1 MNNQTITTK
10 HDKTSH
16 NRIVYINA
24 FIIGGLIMALEMV
37 GSRFLTPFFGNS
49 VFTWASI
56 ISMVLLALAIGYFA
70 GGNLAEKKPQ
80 VISIAY
86 IILVAA
92 FFTLIIPLYFEDL
105 FKFIYK
111 HIPDIRLG
119 GFLGALSILFL
130 PLLLMGT
137 YSPYSVKLGMKYSNS
152 PGKVSGTIY
161 AISTI
166 GSIVGTLG
174 VTFFLIPNIGS
185 NAIAESLSFIAF
197 LSACSLIFLQF
208 KSKDKSIIKKTPL
221 ILSLSAYLI
230 LFTIVVFSSELKNL
244 LGIEQ
249 KKSKYI
255 IEEVESNYNHIII
268 KQKGEYIS
276 MSFSRYKSKFT
287 ESKINI
293 FNDDELPVSYTQ
305 TMPVSLAYV
314 ENPKTLLMIGLGG
327 GMITKYIHKYM
338 PQINITGVELD
349 EKVLAMAK
357 KYFKLKEDSTY
368 RIIIEDGRLFLNNT
382 QSIYDVIMI
391 DAYKGGYIPF
401 HLCTREFYS
410 LVKSHLSQNGV
421 LALNLHRGSKLYPRI
436 IKTLKDVFESVDLY
450 KSKSSSNIVAIAYL
464 QETKSPDML
473 TKNAQI
479 LQNKYKFYYDLNEFL
494 VLKTQAPSL
503 KKQKVLTDDFAPI
516 NYLNAIEMHNQR
528 TVN

>member
-1 MNNQTITTK
+1 MQ
-10 HDKTSH
+10 DKTSH
-16 NRIVYINA
+16 NSIIYINA
-24 FIIGGLIMALEMV
+24 FVIGGLIMALEMT

-56 ISMVLLALAIGYFA
+56 ISMVLLALAIGYFF
-70 GGNLAEKKPQ
+70 GGNFAEKKPQ
-80 VISIAY
+80 ATSIAY
-86 IILVAA
+86 IILLAA
-92 FFTLIIPLYFEDL
+92 FFTLFIPVYFEAL

-111 HIPDIRLG
+111 NIPDIRLG

-130 PLLLMGT
+130 PLSLMGI

-197 LSACSLIFLQF
+197 LSACSLFFLQF
-208 KSKDKSIIKKTPL
+208 KNKDKRTFKKTPI
-221 ILSLSAYLI
+221 ILSLSAYI
-230 LFTIVVFSSELKNL
+230 IVFMFMVFSSEIKNL

-249 KKSKYI
+249 KKNKYI
-255 IEEVESNYNHIII
+255 IEEIESNYNHIII

-276 MSFSRYKSKFT
+276 MSFSRYKSKYT

-305 TMPVSLAYV
+305 TMLVSLAYTD
-314 ENPKTLLMIGLGG
+314 NPKKILMIGVGG
-327 GMITKYIHKYM
+327 GMITKHIHKYI

-357 KYFKLKEDSTY
+357 KYFKLEEDSSY
-368 RIIIEDGRLFLNNT
+368 KIVIQDGRLFLNNT
-382 QSIYDVIMI
+382 NKLYDIIMV

-410 LVKSHLSQNGV
+410 LVKNHLTKKGIV
-421 LALNLHRGSKLYPRI
+421 ALNLHSGSKLYPRI
-436 IKTLKDVFESVDLY
+436 IKTLKDVFENVDLY
-450 KSKSSSNIVAIAYL
+450 KSKTSSNIIAIASISK
-464 QETKSPDML
+464 QKKSDELM
-473 TKNAQI
+473 KNAQI
-479 LQNKYKFYYDLNEFL
+479 LQNKYKFYYDLSEFIS
-494 VLKTQAPSL
+494 LKVEAPSL
-503 KKQKVLTDDFAPI
+503 KKKEVLTDDFAPI
-516 NYLNAIEMHNQR
+516 NYLNAIDMHNEKIG
-528 TVN
+528 NL

>member
-1 MNNQTITTK
+1 MN
-10 HDKTSH
+10 DKTH
-16 NRIVYINA
+16 KVNHDRIIYINA

-56 ISMVLLALAIGYFA
+56 ISMVLLALAIGYFI
-70 GGNLAEKKPQ
+70 GGSLAEKKPQ

-86 IILVAA
+86 IILLAA
-92 FFTLIIPLYFEDL
+92 FFTLIIPLYFENL

-119 GFLGALSILFL
+119 GFLGALSILFF
-130 PLLLMGT
+130 PLSLMGI

-197 LSACSLIFLQF
+197 LSAFSLTVLQF
-208 KSKDKSIIKKTPL
+208 KNKDNTKIKKTPVV
-221 ILSLSAYLI
+221 LSLSVYLVFFV
-230 LFTIVVFSSELKNL
+230 LVVFSAEIKSL

-255 IEEVESNYNHIII
+255 IEEIESNYNHIII

-276 MSFSRYKSKFT
+276 MSFSRFKSKYT

-305 TMPVSLAYV
+305 TMPVSLVYTK
-314 ENPKTLLMIGLGG
+314 NPKKLLMIGLGG
-327 GMITKYIHKYM
+327 GMITKYIHKYI

-357 KYFKLKEDSTY
+357 KYFKLKEDSNY
-368 RIIIEDGRLFLNNT
+368 KIFIKDGRLYLNESKN
-382 QSIYDVIMI
+382 IYDIIMV

-401 HLCTREFYS
+401 HLCTREFYL
-410 LVKSHLSQNGV
+410 LVKKHLTSKGAV
-421 LALNLHRGSKLYPRI
+421 ALNLHSGSKLYPRI
-436 IKTLKDVFESVDLY
+436 INTLKDVFEHVDLY
-450 KSKSSSNIVAIAYL
+450 KSGTSSNIIAIAYL
-464 QETKSPDML
+464 SNKMEPDTL
-473 TKNAQI
+473 LKNAQT
-479 LQNKYKFYYDLNEFL
+479 LQNNYRFYYDLTEL
-494 VLKTQAPSL
+494 LKLKTTAPSFN
-503 KKQKVLTDDFAPI
+503 KQKILTDDFAPI
-516 NYLNAIEMHNQR
+516 NYLNAIEMHNKR
-528 TVN
+528 ASDL

>member
-1 MNNQTITTK
+1 MTNLSSIEK
-10 HDKTSH
+10 HNKTNH

-80 VISIAY
+80 AISIAY
-86 IILVAA
+86 IILLAA
-92 FFTLIIPLYFEDL
+92 FFTLIIPFYFESL

-130 PLLLMGT
+130 PLSLMGI

-152 PGKVSGTIY
+152 AGKVSGTIY
-161 AISTI
+161 AVSTI

-208 KSKDKSIIKKTPL
+208 KSRDRNMIKKTPL

-230 LFTIVVFSSELKNL
+230 LFTIVVFSSELRSL
-244 LGIEQ
+244 FGIEQ
-249 KKSKYI
+249 KRNKYI
-255 IEEVESNYNHIII
+255 IEELESNYNHIII

-276 MSFSRYKSKFT
+276 MSFSRYKSKYT

-305 TMPVSLAYV
+305 TMPVSLAYI
-314 ENPKTLLMIGLGG
+314 ESPKNILMIGLGG

-349 EKVLAMAK
+349 EKVLTMAK

-368 RIIIEDGRLFLNNT
+368 NIVIKDGRLFLNNT
-382 QSIYDVIMI
+382 KNSYDIIMI

-401 HLCTREFYS
+401 HLCTREFYT
-410 LVKSHLSQNGV
+410 LVKNHLSPKGIV
-421 LALNLHRGSKLYPRI
+421 SLNLHSGSKLYPRI
-436 IKTLKDVFESVDLY
+436 IKTLKDVFGGVDLY
-450 KSKSSSNIVAIAYL
+450 KSKSSSNIVAIAYR
-464 QETKSPDML
+464 QETVNPDFL
-473 TKNAQI
+473 IKNAQV
-479 LQNKYKFYYDLNEFL
+479 LQDKYKFYYDLTEFL
-494 VLKTQAPSL
+494 SLKANAPSL